1 MMVAKEATLYL
12 IDGSSYIY
20 RAFYGVRH
28 LSTST
33 GIPTNAIYGFGNM
46 LKRVLRERNPIYMAI
61 ALDAPGPTFR
71 HDLSPD
77 YKANRPR
84 MPEDLSA
91 QIPFIKRLITALGIP
106 YMEIPGYEADDI
118 IGTLA
123 TWASDQGAEVVM
135 ISGDKD
141 LLQLVSPK
149 VHMWDSMKD
158 EVLGPAEVEKRFG
171 VPASQVVEVMGLAG
185 DSGDNI
191 PGVPGI
197 GPKTAQRLIKEF
209 GSIENLLSALDKVSK
224 EKERKRLETHSEQA
238 IMSLALAT
246 IKCDVPLEKDWQE
259 FELGDAD
266 LGDLINLYRELE
278 FKKLL
283 QELEG
288 TQSSVEPEE
297 IRRDYQLVTTA
308 AGLEQILSQILQS
321 SKVAFSVMIS
331 DEGSFGSDLVGLAL
345 AWGSEQGCYLPLS
358 HQSESGSASLDQ
370 SVVMELLAPILS
382 DPRVQKVIHNSKP
395 AWIILNSLGV
405 ELSGLQFDTMLA
417 AYVLDPGKRVQ
428 NLEVLAREHLDVS
441 LVAFEDLVGTGKKR
455 RSIASVPLEQVSSY
469 AGDQAVFAL
478 QLADILDEK
487 IKAANQATLFND
499 IELPLVKVLA
509 RMEIKGVKVDVERL
523 DLLAK
528 GFSERLEVSGE
539 KIYQMAGEPF
549 NINSPQQL
557 GRILFDKLGLPMGK
571 KTKTGYST
579 SMEVLSSLSPHH
591 PLPGEVLNYRS
602 LMKMK
607 NTYVDALPRMVNPD
621 TGRIHT
627 SYNQTATVTG
637 RLSSS
642 EPNLQ
647 NIPVRTEEGR
657 EIRRAFVADS
667 GNLLISADYSQI
679 ELRIL
684 AHYSGDEAL
693 LEAFSKGEDI
703 HLRTAAEIFGVQ
715 PDAVTLEMRH
725 QAKAINFGIIYGMS
739 SFRLARDLGIPQKT
753 GREIIERYFERYQG
767 VRSYVE
773 EMPQTGREQGFVAT
787 LFNRKRFLP
796 DLNSRNRNIRQ
807 FAERTAI
814 NTPIQ
819 GSAADIIK
827 LAMIRIDA
835 ELERRS
841 LPARM
846 IMQVHDELVF
856 EVEVGG
862 AQEVAQLVQYEME
875 SVASLAVPLVVEAGI
890 GANWDEAH

>member
-1 MMVAKEATLYL
+1 MATKKATLYL

-33 GIPTNAIYGFGNM
+33 GIPTNAIYGFANM
-46 LKRVLRERNPIYMAI
+46 LNRVLRERNPLYMAI

-84 MPEDLSA
+84 MPEDLSG
-91 QIPFIKRLITALGIP
+91 QIPFIKRLIAALGIP

-149 VHMWDSMKD
+149 VHMWDSMKN
-158 EVLGPAEVEKRFG
+158 EVFGPAEVEKRFG
-171 VPASQVVEVMGLAG
+171 VPASQVVEIMGLAG
-185 DSGDNI
+185 DSSDNI

-238 IMSLALAT
+238 MMSRSLAK
-246 IKCDVPLEKDWQE
+246 IKCDVPLDKDWQE
-259 FELGDAD
+259 FELGQAD
-266 LGDLINLYRELE
+266 LSDLTNLYRELE
-278 FKKLL
+278 FKKFL
-283 QELEG
+283 QELGG
-288 TQSSVEPEE
+288 TQEGVEPEE
-297 IRRDYQLVTTA
+297 IRRDYQLITTTD
-308 AGLEQILSQILQS
+308 GLKQILSQIGQS
-321 SKVAFSVMIS
+321 PKVAFSLMTS

-345 AWGSEQGCYLPLS
+345 AWGPEQGCYLPLS
-358 HQSESGSASLDQ
+358 HPSESDHASLNQSE
-370 SVVMELLAPILS
+370 VMKLLTPILS
-382 DPRVQKVIHNSKP
+382 DPRVHKVIHNSKQ

-405 ELSGLQFDTMLA
+405 ELSGLQFDTMLG

-428 NLEVLAREHLDVS
+428 NLEVLAREHIDVS
-441 LVAFEDLVGTGKKR
+441 LVALEDLVGTGKKR

-478 QLADILDEK
+478 QLADILNEK
-487 IKAANQATLFND
+487 IKAANQTTLFND
-499 IELPLVKVLA
+499 IELPLVRVLA
-509 RMEIKGVKVDVERL
+509 RMEMKGVKVDVERL

-528 GFSERLEVSGE
+528 NFSERLEVSAE
-539 KIYQMAGEPF
+539 KIHQMAGEPF

-579 SMEVLSSLSPHH
+579 SMDVLSSLSPHH

-602 LMKMK
+602 LTKLK
-607 NTYVDALPRMVNPD
+607 NTYVDALPPMVNPG

-647 NIPVRTEEGR
+647 NIPIRTEEGR

-667 GNLLISADYSQI
+667 GNVLISADYSQI

-684 AHYSGDEAL
+684 AHYSKDEAL
-693 LEAFSKGEDI
+693 LEAFTKGEDI
-703 HLRTAAEIFGVQ
+703 HLRTAAEIFGIQ
-715 PDAVTLEMRH
+715 PDKVTAEMRR

-739 SFRLARDLGIPQKT
+739 SFRLAKDLDIPQKT
-753 GREIIERYFERYQG
+753 GQEIIERYFERYQG
-767 VRSYVE
+767 VRLYME
-773 EMPQTGREQGFVAT
+773 EMPKAGREQGFVAT

-796 DLNSRNRNIRQ
+796 DLKSRNRNIRQ

-827 LAMIRIDA
+827 LAMIAIDA
-835 ELERRS
+835 ELERRA

-856 EVEVGG
+856 EGEADS
-862 AQEVAQLVQYEME
+862 AQEVAQLVQDEME
-875 SVASLAVPLVVEAGI
+875 SVASLEVPLVVKAGI

>member
-1 MMVAKEATLYL
+1 MVAKEATLYL

-46 LKRVLRERNPIYMAI
+46 LKRVLRERSPIYMAI

-106 YMEIPGYEADDI
+106 YMELPGYEADDI

-238 IMSLALAT
+238 IMSLELAT

-259 FELGDAD
+259 FELGEAD

-283 QELEG
+283 QEVEG
-288 TQSSVEPEE
+288 TQTSVEPEE
-297 IRRDYQLVTTA
+297 IRRDYQLVTTT

-321 SKVAFSVMIS
+321 PKVAFSVMIS
-331 DEGSFGSDLVGLAL
+331 DEGSFGFDLVGLAL

-487 IKAANQATLFND
+487 IKTANQVTLFND

-827 LAMIRIDA
+827 LAMIRIDE

>member
-1 MMVAKEATLYL
+1 MVVAKKATLYL
-12 IDGSSYIY
+12 IDGNSYIY

-46 LKRVLRERNPIYMAI
+46 LNRVLREKSPIYMAI

-84 MPEDLSA
+84 MPEDLSE

-158 EVLGPAEVEKRFG
+158 EVFGPAEVEKRFG
-171 VPASQVVEVMGLAG
+171 VPASQVVEVMGLTG
-185 DSGDNI
+185 DSSDNI

-224 EKERKRLETHSEQA
+224 EKERKRLEAHSEQA
-238 IMSLALAT
+238 IMSRTLAE
-246 IKCDVPLEKDWQE
+246 IKCDVPLDKDWQE
-259 FELGDAD
+259 FELGEAD
-266 LGDLINLYRELE
+266 RDDLSNLYRELE

-288 TQSSVEPEE
+288 SEAGVAAEE
-297 IRRDYQLVTTA
+297 IRRDYQLVTTPD
-308 AGLEQILSQILQS
+308 GLEQILSQIRKS
-321 SKVAFSVMIS
+321 PKMAFSVMIS
-331 DEGSFGSDLVGLAL
+331 DEDSFTFDLVGLAL
-345 AWGSEQGCYLPLS
+345 AWGPEQGCYLPLS
-358 HQSESGSASLDQ
+358 HQAESSSASLDQ
-370 SVVMELLAPILS
+370 SEVMTLLAPILS
-382 DPRVQKVIHNSKP
+382 DPRVQKVIHNSKQ

-405 ELSGLQFDTMLA
+405 ELSGLQFDTMLG
-417 AYVLDPGKRVQ
+417 AYVLDPSKRVQ

-441 LVAFEDLVGTGKKR
+441 LLAFEDLVGTGKKR
-455 RSIASVPLEQVSSY
+455 RSITSVPLEQVSSY

-478 QLADILDEK
+478 QLAEILDEQ
-487 IKAANQATLFND
+487 IKAANQETLFND

-509 RMEIKGVKVDVERL
+509 RMEIRGVKVDVKRL
-523 DLLAK
+523 DVLAK
-528 GFSERLEVSGE
+528 GFSERLEVSTE
-539 KIYQMAGEPF
+539 KIYDMAGEPF

-579 SMEVLSSLSPHH
+579 SMEVLSSLASHH

-607 NTYVDALPRMVNPD
+607 NTYVDALPRMVNPG

-647 NIPVRTEEGR
+647 NIPVRTEEGK

-667 GNLLISADYSQI
+667 GNVLVSADYSQI

-684 AHYSGDEAL
+684 AHYSKDEAL

-703 HLRTAAEIFGVQ
+703 HLRTAAEIFGIQ
-715 PDAVTLEMRH
+715 PDEVTAEMRR

-739 SFRLARDLGIPQKT
+739 SFRLAKDLSIPQKT
-753 GREIIERYFERYQG
+753 GQEIIERYFERYQG
-767 VRSYVE
+767 VHTYVK

-835 ELERRS
+835 ELERRE

-846 IMQVHDELVF
+846 IMQVHDELVL
-856 EVEVGG
+856 EVEGG
-862 AQEVAQLVQYEME
+862 SAQEVAHLVQHEME

>member
-1 MMVAKEATLYL
+1 MMAKEATLYL

-33 GIPTNAIYGFGNM
+33 GIPTTAIYGFGNM
-46 LKRVLRERNPIYMAI
+46 LNRVLREKNPSYMAI

-84 MPEDLSA
+84 MPEDLA
-91 QIPFIKRLITALGIP
+91 EQIPFIKRLITALGIA

-123 TWASDQGAEVVM
+123 TWASDQGADVVM
-135 ISGDKD
+135 ISSDKD

-149 VHMWDSMKD
+149 VHMWDSMKH
-158 EVLGPAEVEKRFG
+158 EVFGPAEVEKRFG

-185 DSGDNI
+185 DSSDNI

-224 EKERKRLETHSEQA
+224 ERERNRLEAHSEQA
-238 IMSLALAT
+238 IMSRALAT
-246 IKCDVPLEKDWQE
+246 IKCDVPLDKDWQE
-259 FELGDAD
+259 FELGETDR
-266 LGDLINLYRELE
+266 GDLVNLYRELE

-283 QELEG
+283 QELEEIQTG
-288 TQSSVEPEE
+288 ATSEE
-297 IRRDYQLVTTA
+297 IRRDYQVVTTTE
-308 AGLEQILSQILQS
+308 GLEPILSQIRQS
-321 SKVAFSVMIS
+321 RKVALSVMIS
-331 DEGSFGSDLVGLAL
+331 DEGSFGSDLVGIAL
-345 AWGSEQGCYLPLS
+345 AWGPEQGCYLPLS
-358 HQSESGSASLDQ
+358 HLSEPSSAGLDQ
-370 SVVMELLAPILS
+370 SEVMKLLAPILS
-382 DPRVQKVIHNSKP
+382 DSRVQKVIHNSKQ

-405 ELSGLQFDTMLA
+405 ELSGLQFDTMLG

-428 NLEVLAREHLDVS
+428 NLEVLAREHLAVS
-441 LVAFEDLVGTGKKR
+441 LLAFEDLVGTGKKR

-478 QLADILDEK
+478 QLADILDQK
-487 IKAANQATLFND
+487 IKAADQVTLFND

-523 DLLAK
+523 DLLAR
-528 GFSERLEVSGE
+528 GFSERLEVSAE
-539 KIYQMAGEPF
+539 KIHHMAGESF

-557 GRILFDKLGLPMGK
+557 GRILFDKLGLPIGK

-579 SMEVLSSLSPHH
+579 AMEVLSSLSPHH

-602 LMKMK
+602 LTKMK
-607 NTYVDALPRMVNPD
+607 NTYADALPRMVNPD

-647 NIPVRTEEGR
+647 NIPVRTGEGR

-684 AHYSGDEAL
+684 AHYSEDEAL

-715 PDAVTLEMRH
+715 PDAVTAKMRR
-725 QAKAINFGIIYGMS
+725 QAKTINFGIIYGMS

-796 DLNSRNRNIRQ
+796 DLNSRNHNIRQ

-835 ELERRS
+835 ELERRA

-862 AQEVAQLVQYEME
+862 AQEVANLVQYEME
-875 SVASLAVPLVVEAGI
+875 SVASLAVPLVVTAGI

>member
-1 MMVAKEATLYL
+1 MLEKKATLYL

-46 LKRVLRERNPIYMAI
+46 LNRVLREKSPVYLAI

-71 HDLSPD
+71 HDLSPN

-84 MPEDLSA
+84 MPENLST
-91 QIPFIKRLITALGIP
+91 QIPFIKRLITALGVP

-123 TWASDQGAEVVM
+123 TWASDQGADVVM

-158 EVLGPAEVEKRFG
+158 EVFGPEEVEKRFG
-171 VPASQVVEVMGLAG
+171 VSASQVVEVMGLAG
-185 DSGDNI
+185 DSSDNI

-209 GSIENLLSALDKVSK
+209 GSIENLLAGLDKVSK
-224 EKERKRLETHSEQA
+224 ERERKRLEAHSEQA
-238 IMSLALAT
+238 IMSRALAT
-246 IKCDVPLEKDWQE
+246 IKCDIPLDKDWQD
-259 FELGDAD
+259 FELGEAD
-266 LGDLINLYRELE
+266 RGDLVNLYRDLE

-283 QELEG
+283 QELEELQIG
-288 TQSSVEPEE
+288 VAPEE
-297 IRRDYQLVTTA
+297 IRRDYQLITTTD
-308 AGLEQILSQILQS
+308 GLEPILSQIRQS
-321 SKVAFSVMIS
+321 RKVAFSVMSS

-345 AWGSEQGCYLPLS
+345 AWGLGHGCYLPLS
-358 HQSESGSASLDQ
+358 HLSESHYASLDQ
-370 SVVMELLAPILS
+370 SEVMRLLAPILS
-382 DPRVQKVIHNSKP
+382 DPRVQKVIHNSKQ
-395 AWIILNSLGV
+395 AWIILNSLDV

-441 LVAFEDLVGTGKKR
+441 LLALEDLVGTGKKR

-528 GFSERLEVSGE
+528 GFSERLEVSTE
-539 KIYQMAGEPF
+539 KIYHMAGEPF
-549 NINSPQQL
+549 NVNSPQQL

-579 SMEVLSSLSPHH
+579 SMEVLSSLAPHH

-607 NTYVDALPRMVNPD
+607 NTYVDALPRMVNPH

-693 LEAFSKGEDI
+693 LEAFSEGEDI

-715 PDAVTLEMRH
+715 TDAVSAEMRR

-739 SFRLARDLGIPQKT
+739 SFRLAKDLGIPQKT
-753 GREIIERYFERYQG
+753 GHEIIERYFERYQG

-773 EMPQTGREQGFVAT
+773 EMPRTGREQGFVAT

-835 ELERRS
+835 ELEKRS

-856 EVEVGG
+856 EVEVGE
-862 AQEVAQLVQYEME
+862 AQEVAHLVQYEME

>member
-1 MMVAKEATLYL
+1 MAAKKATLYL

-20 RAFYGVRH
+20 RAFYGVRP

-33 GIPTNAIYGFGNM
+33 GIPTNAIYGFTTM
-46 LKRVLRERNPIYMAI
+46 LNRVLRERSPIYLAI

-77 YKANRPR
+77 YKANRPQ
-84 MPEDLSA
+84 MPEDLSE
-91 QIPFIKRLITALGIP
+91 QIPFIKRLIAALGVP
-106 YMEIPGYEADDI
+106 YMEIAGYEADDI

-123 TWASDQGAEVVM
+123 TWASDQGADVVM

-158 EVLGPAEVEKRFG
+158 EVFGPAEVEKRFG
-171 VPASQVVEVMGLAG
+171 VPASQVVEVMGLTG
-185 DSGDNI
+185 DSSDNI

-209 GSIENLLSALDKVSK
+209 GSIENLLSTLDKVRK

-238 IMSLALAT
+238 ILSLALAK
-246 IKCDVPLEKDWQE
+246 IKCDLPLKKDWQE
-259 FELGDAD
+259 FELREANLDD
-266 LGDLINLYRELE
+266 LTNLYRELE

-288 TQSSVEPEE
+288 TGARVEPEE
-297 IRRDYQLVTTA
+297 IRRDYQLITTTD
-308 AGLEQILSQILQS
+308 GLQQLLSQIGQS
-321 SKVAFSVMIS
+321 PKVALSLMIS
-331 DEGSFGSDLVGLAL
+331 DEGSFEPELVGLAL
-345 AWGSEQGCYLPLS
+345 AWGPEQGRYLPFGHHS
-358 HQSESGSASLDQ
+358 DAGAENVNQSEVLK
-370 SVVMELLAPILS
+370 LLAPILS
-382 DPRVQKVIHNSKP
+382 DPRVKKVIHNSKQ

-405 ELSGLQFDTMLA
+405 ELSGPQFDTMLG

-441 LVAFEDLVGTGKKR
+441 LVALEDLVGTGKKR

-487 IKAANQATLFND
+487 IKAANQTTLFND

-528 GFSERLEVSGE
+528 GFSERLEVSAE
-539 KIYQMAGEPF
+539 KIYHMAGEPF

-602 LMKMK
+602 LTKLK
-607 NTYVDALPRMVNPD
+607 NTYVDALPPMVNPG

-647 NIPVRTEEGR
+647 NIPIRTEEGR
-657 EIRRAFVADS
+657 EIRRAFVAES
-667 GNLLISADYSQI
+667 GNVLISADYSQI

-684 AHYSGDEAL
+684 AHYSKDEAL
-693 LEAFSKGEDI
+693 LEAFTKGEDI
-703 HLRTAAEIFGVQ
+703 HLRTAAEIFGVH
-715 PDAVTLEMRH
+715 PDEVNAEMRR

-739 SFRLARDLGIPQKT
+739 SFRLAKDLGIPQKT
-753 GREIIERYFERYQG
+753 GQEIIERYFERYQG

-773 EMPQTGREQGFVAT
+773 EMPQIGREQGFVST

-814 NTPIQ
+814 NTTIQ

-835 ELERRS
+835 ELERRT

-846 IMQVHDELVF
+846 IMQVHDELVL
-856 EVEVGG
+856 EGEAGS
-862 AQEVAQLVQYEME
+862 AQEVAQLVQDEME
-875 SVASLAVPLVVEAGI
+875 SVASLEVPLVVEAGI

>member
-1 MMVAKEATLYL
+1 MVVAKKATLYL
-12 IDGSSYIY
+12 IDGNSYIY

-33 GIPTNAIYGFGNM
+33 GIPTNAIYGFSNM
-46 LKRVLRERNPIYMAI
+46 LKRVLRERSPIYMAI

-84 MPEDLSA
+84 MPEDLA
-91 QIPFIKRLITALGIP
+91 EQIPFIKRLITALGIP
-106 YMEIPGYEADDI
+106 YVEIPGYEADDI

-123 TWASDQGAEVVM
+123 TWASDQGADVVM

-149 VHMWDSMKD
+149 VHMWDSMKH
-158 EVLGPAEVEKRFG
+158 EVFGPAEVEKRFG

-185 DSGDNI
+185 DSTDNI

-224 EKERKRLETHSEQA
+224 ERERKRLEAHSEQA
-238 IMSLALAT
+238 IMSRALAT
-246 IKCDVPLEKDWQE
+246 IKCDVPLDKDWQE
-259 FELGDAD
+259 FELGEAD
-266 LGDLINLYRELE
+266 RGDLVNLYRELE

-283 QELEG
+283 QELEEIQTG
-288 TQSSVEPEE
+288 VASEE
-297 IRRDYQLVTTA
+297 IRRDYQLITTTE
-308 AGLEQILSQILQS
+308 GLEPILSQIRQS
-321 SKVAFSVMIS
+321 RKVALSVMIS
-331 DEGSFGSDLVGLAL
+331 AEGSFGSDLVGIAL
-345 AWGSEQGCYLPLS
+345 AWGPEQGCYLPLS
-358 HQSESGSASLDQ
+358 RQSESSSASLDQ
-370 SVVMELLAPILS
+370 SVVMGLLAPILS
-382 DPRVQKVIHNSKP
+382 DPRVQKVIHNSKQ

-405 ELSGLQFDTMLA
+405 ELSGLQFDTMLG

-487 IKAANQATLFND
+487 IKAANQVTLFND

-509 RMEIKGVKVDVERL
+509 RMEIKGVKVDVERM

-528 GFSERLEVSGE
+528 GFSERLEVSAE
-539 KIYQMAGEPF
+539 KIYHMAGEPF

-557 GRILFDKLGLPMGK
+557 GRIFFDKLGLPMGK

-579 SMEVLSSLSPHH
+579 SMEVLSSLSRHH

-693 LEAFSKGEDI
+693 LEAFSRGEDI
-703 HLRTAAEIFGVQ
+703 HLRTAVEIFGVQ
-715 PDAVTLEMRH
+715 PDAVSAEMRR
-725 QAKAINFGIIYGMS
+725 QAKTINFGIIYGMS
-739 SFRLARDLGIPQKT
+739 SFRLAKDLGIPQKT

-773 EMPQTGREQGFVAT
+773 EMPQTGRDQGFVAT

-856 EVEVGG
+856 EVEVGS
-862 AQEVAQLVQYEME
+862 AQEVANLVQYEME